1 MARFLLHGSQRRN
14 GWVQLEE
21 AVEFGLVDHIDLRNA
36 PAWMQEAA
44 LAAQMVRPQSEGGPQ
59 IEEIVS
65 GEEEQSELEPAT
77 PHPNSEASP
86 VCDSETA
93 HSTEQQPHTHPQSQP
108 LHATSE
114 AAERMTFMHQS
125 VSEPGVALVSPQAVR
140 PLSASLMRAMPA
152 MVAS

>member
-1 MARFLLHGSQRRN
+1 
-14 GWVQLEE
+14 
-21 AVEFGLVDHIDLRNA
+21 
-36 PAWMQEAA
+36 MQEAA

-108 LHATSE
+108 FHATSE

-125 VSEPGVALVSPQAVR
+125 VSEPGVALVSPQGLPADR
-140 PLSASLMRAMPA
+140 YHYLMNWDWSGSLPKPQSGNEALP
-152 MVAS
+152 V